1 MDKENDNRIQER
13 YKLTARRLAAITDPK
28 EREEAFLCAL
38 AGAYNDGMH
47 DDFMQHLKGERAKRE
62 GVER

>member
-1 MDKENDNRIQER
+1 MMDNEIIKER
-13 YKLTARRLAAITDPK
+13 YLATARELAAIDDPDD
-28 EREEAFLCAL
+28 RREAFLCAL

-47 DDFMQHLKGERAKRE
+47 DDFMQHLKGERAHRE

>member
-13 YKLTARRLAAITDPK
+13 YKLTARVLAAIGDAK
-28 EREEAFLCAL
+28 KREEAFLDAL
-38 AGAYNDGMH
+38 ASAYNDGMH
-47 DDFMQHLKGERAKRE
+47 DDFMQHLKGERAHRE